1 MPRGLAPR
9 ILTIKRKNMQ
19 NNVVRNVGLA
29 ILRIAPSA
37 MLLTHGIPKFQKIIN
52 GNLEFGDP
60 LGIGAAP
67 SLFLAVI
74 GEFICP
80 ILIIIGF
87 KTRWMAVPPAITMA
101 VAGFIHHAPDD
112 FGTKEKALLYLIYF
126 IVIILLGPGKY
137 SVGRK

>member
-1 MPRGLAPR
+1 
-9 ILTIKRKNMQ
+9 MQ
-19 NNVVRNVGLA
+19 NKILRDVGLA

-37 MLLTHGIPKFQKIIN
+37 MLLTHGIPKFQKIIG

-74 GEFICP
+74 GEFVCP

-87 KTRWMAVPPAITMA
+87 KTRWMAVPPAITMT
-101 VAGFIHHAPDD
+101 VAAFVHHAADD
-112 FGTKEKALLYLIYF
+112 FGTKEKAFLFLVFF
-126 IVIILLGPGKY
+126 IVIIFLGPGRY
-137 SVGRK
+137 SVDRK